1 MKPAQP
7 LKISTPTSSA
17 YKDAYNRHRRR
28 PQEPNYIGDID
39 DLVDFSNPSS
49 DSRIV
54 PLHLLCLNDNH
65 PKRNNDNDH
74 DNAGSHD
81 TTNYNNSD
89 DDDDDDDN
97 QHARYKGPTFGITTH
112 PGFVYIPHALSK
124 RIQMDLAHESLTQFC
139 NDPHGT
145 NIDLVPMKKNEI
157 VNGPNESMWNLW
169 KQDHGYS
176 ANDRVNTHDTNV
188 NAHATTN
195 GIASDSID
203 SLETKQKYLNQNT
216 TLKRNTYKSFEK
228 LSWATTGYHYDWTKR
243 SYKEDRKSPMP
254 PSMTALGSLFA
265 ECDSSQSKS
274 QLHSFTT
281 EASIVNYYSKKSS
294 MGGHRDDLE
303 LDFTKPVVSISLGLP
318 AVFLLGGK
326 TKEEEPVIGILVR
339 PGDVMLLAG
348 DSRLCYHGMA
358 RVIPKDVALPEV
370 DVALEKHASMFQID
384 SWSDDCFSGDDNYD
398 NCGGSG
404 GESRTCT
411 LVERDLTTPES
422 DVDAVCDFLSE
433 HRININL
440 RQVLPHGMDRIP

>member
-1 MKPAQP
+1 MKPAQ
-7 LKISTPTSSA
+7 LLQISTPTSSA

-28 PQEPNYIGDID
+28 PQRPNYIGDFD

-54 PLHLLCLNDNH
+54 PLHLLCPNDNH
-65 PKRNNDNDH
+65 FQSNDDNDTAG
-74 DNAGSHD
+74 AGSHD
-81 TTNYNNSD
+81 TTNYNHSHNND
-89 DDDDDDDN
+89 DKN
-97 QHARYKGPTFGITTH
+97 QQARYKGPTFGITTH

-145 NIDLVPMKKNEI
+145 NIDLVPMKQNEI

-169 KQDHGYS
+169 KQDHCY
-176 ANDRVNTHDTNV
+176 AVNDHV
-188 NAHATTN
+188 NASNLNVSINATNN

-203 SLETKQKYLNQNT
+203 SLETKQEYP
-216 TLKRNTYKSFEK
+216 LKRNTYKSFEK

-274 QLHSFTT
+274 QLQLQPFTT
-281 EASIVNYYSKKSS
+281 AASIVNYYSKKST

-358 RVIPKDVALPEV
+358 RVIPKYVALPEV

-384 SWSDDCFSGDDNYD
+384 SWGDDCFSGDDNYVKK
-398 NCGGSG
+398 
-404 GESRTCT
+404 CT
-411 LVERDLTTPES
+411 LVKRDLTTPEC